1 MNWRFW
7 RRKGEATPVA
17 HTPEPDIHV
26 LFKEQASLL
35 EGLQAGY
42 LALQEQQQETA
53 RLVNN
58 LARMQ
63 HRWNRDQTGK
73 LDRAIEDKAR
83 SADLERLL
91 ETSVDGLLILI
102 DDMDTILEHHD
113 RSVDNPWIR
122 VINQWQKQVEVLLQ
136 KLGVEPI
143 PLLGTLFDPQTAEAM
158 DTVTREE
165 AMKKAQNGWHGVLE
179 PYTVV
184 DVIRKGYQFADGS
197 VRRKALVLTIEEES
211 NEPGKTPSNE
221 EWQG

>member
-7 RRKGEATPVA
+7 RRKEKAAPVA
-17 HTPEPDIHV
+17 QAPESDIQV
-26 LFKEQASLL
+26 LFQEQTILL
-35 EGLQAGY
+35 EGLQARY
-42 LALQEQQQETA
+42 LALQEQQQETT

-73 LDRAIEDKAR
+73 LDRAIEDKVR

-91 ETSVDGLLILI
+91 GISVDGLLILI

-113 RSVDNPWIR
+113 RSLDNPWIH
-122 VINQWQKQVEVLLQ
+122 VISQWQKQVEMLLQ
-136 KLGVEPI
+136 QLGVEPI
-143 PLLGTLFDPQTAEAM
+143 PLLGTLFDPKTAEAM
-158 DTVTREE
+158 DTVTRAE

-184 DVIRKGYQFADGS
+184 DVIRKGYRFIDGS
-197 VRRKALVLTIEEES
+197 IMRKALVLTIEEES
-211 NEPGKTPSNE
+211 NELGKTPSNE
-221 EWQG
+221 E